1 MRSEIFG
8 VTISA
13 INETLPSISLFKE
26 RDCFAIARNDR
37 GFNCSCE
44 EKNNATICFREINY
58 CDEKVF
64 L

>member
-26 RDCFAIARNDR
+26 GDCFAIARIYGYR
-37 GFNCSCE
+37 
-44 EKNNATICFREINY
+44 
-58 CDEKVF
+58 F
-64 L
+64 LMGYLPPSFL